1 MCETF
6 EFENFSVISSLCERN
21 IYIKFSDNIN
31 FTTYESS
38 LDQKELR
45 LNFALPEIYQ
55 IIKKC
60 FQKEEHFNVTISAS
74 SNLLRLIFTALVGGI
89 LSITFEVQLRE
100 KIMSND
106 AQLTTN
112 FNKMEQKCNYLS
124 RRIDELQE
132 TLEEYQSENQLMI
145 EALSNAEIYLGFQ
158 TTWPGHCGIG
168 SFMDIICYNIN
179 TTEIKISC
187 IKHQQYHTK
196 IYWNKLSK
204 FKCLK
209 KLTIEQCN
217 MTNLKIDIYD
227 DGFSNETL
235 EELEIDCNDYQCQSY
250 FSSLNG
256 IEKFKQLKKLSI
268 LHSSS
273 LNNVIE
279 SIQKCKKLKTLTLK
293 SCTSINTVEIQT
305 YCHMNKIQLNM
316 S

>member
-145 EALSNAEIYLGFQ
+145 EALSNAEICLGFHSSR
-158 TTWPGHCGIG
+158 GGITNIFNITLNTLELQINN
-168 SFMDIICYNIN
+168 SYNNIF
-179 TTEIKISC
+179 
-187 IKHQQYHTK
+187 
-196 IYWNKLSK
+196 WNKLNLL
-204 FKCLK
+204 FKLK
-209 KLTIEQCN
+209 KIKFTSICVQFMSFEN
-217 MTNLKIDIYD
+217 K
-227 DGFSNETL
+227 SL
-235 EELEIDCNDYQCQSY
+235 EEIEINEGQTENIS
-250 FSSLNG
+250 G
-256 IEKFKQLKKLSI
+256 IEKNKKIKKITLNGLSNMAHAFFMPYIKECKNLKQLI
-268 LHSSS
+268 ITGC
-273 LNNVIE
+273 NQIDVI
-279 SIQKCKKLKTLTLK
+279 
-293 SCTSINTVEIQT
+293 EIQT
-305 YCHMNKIQLNM
+305 YCQTKHIQLNI

>member
-132 TLEEYQSENQLMI
+132 TLEEYQSENRLMM
-145 EALSNAEIYLGFQ
+145 EALSNAEICLG
-158 TTWPGHCGIG
+158 
-168 SFMDIICYNIN
+168 IN
-179 TTEIKISC
+179 TGSNGHTCTQYVPLNIVEVKISNS
-187 IKHQQYHTK
+187 INN
-196 IYWNKLSK
+196 IYWNKINLL
-204 FKCLK
+204 FRLK
-209 KLTIEQCN
+209 KINFENIIVYFTDFRNIKIEEIEINGRQT
-217 MTNLKIDIYD
+217 TNI
-227 DGFSNETL
+227 S
-235 EELEIDCNDYQCQSY
+235 
-250 FSSLNG
+250 G
-256 IEKFKQLKKLSI
+256 IEKNKKIKKITLNGLCNMNHANFMPHIKECKNLKELI
-268 LHSSS
+268 ITGC
-273 LNNVIE
+273 NQINV
-279 SIQKCKKLKTLTLK
+279 
-293 SCTSINTVEIQT
+293 VEIQT
-305 YCHMNKIQLNM
+305 YCQVNRIQLEL

>member
-145 EALSNAEIYLGFQ
+145 EALSNAEIYLGHHGQNGNMFHI
-158 TTWPGHCGIG
+158 PL
-168 SFMDIICYNIN
+168 NI
-179 TTEIKISC
+179 TELEFSEYSNIV
-187 IKHQQYHTK
+187 H
-196 IYWNKLSK
+196 WNKFILL
-204 FKCLK
+204 FKLK
-209 KLTIEQCN
+209 KIKFTGICVYLMYFEN
-217 MTNLKIDIYD
+217 K
-227 DGFSNETL
+227 SL
-235 EELEIDCNDYQCQSY
+235 EEIEINGGQTENIS
-250 FSSLNG
+250 G
-256 IEKFKQLKKLSI
+256 IEKNKKIKKITLNGLGNMPHVNFMPYIKECKNLKQLI
-268 LHSSS
+268 M
-273 LNNVIE
+273 NG
-279 SIQKCKKLKTLTLK
+279 CR
-293 SCTSINTVEIQT
+293 SINVVEIQT
-305 YCHMNKIQLNM
+305 YCQTKRIQLDI